1 MMKFDHRRLRCFAAM
16 TSSPGVFP
24 VVDLTSL
31 SDTAAVGHFG
41 CLY

>member
-1 MMKFDHRRLRCFAAM
+1 MMKFGRRRLRPFAAM
-16 TSSPGVFP
+16 TSSPDVFP
-24 VVDLTSL
+24 VVNRTSL